1 MNLRLNSILL
11 FITALLF
18 GWYFL
23 IYNSEDN
30 GLNDLIKDSSMP
42 EYVGDKMTTAVFDI
56 NGLPQYA
63 AEADEIKYYE
73 NSEKTEFFNPL
84 VNLFDKTTALKQW
97 QLSAKNAEI
106 TKDKILYLVGDV
118 KLQALDPTAQL
129 QRIETERLRVDLES
143 QDIDTDV
150 MVKSTGLGFNTTG
163 IGLKGNLKHQTATL
177 LKDVKSYIEP
187 TIIKQTENT
196 K

>member
-97 QLSAKNAEI
+97 QLSAKSAEI

-118 KLQALDPTAQL
+118 KLQALDPTARL
-129 QRIETERLRVDLES
+129 QRIETEKLRVDLES
-143 QDIDTDV
+143 QDIDTDA

-163 IGLKGNLKHQTATL
+163 IGLKGNLKQQAATL